1 MSQGLNI
8 KDPVLKYKVFKMLAG
23 IQLLKWQIR
32 TSPLC
37 QKKAIDKR
45 LAQR

>member
-23 IQLLKWQIR
+23 IQLLKWQIK
-32 TSPLC
+32 TSPVC
-37 QKKAIDKR
+37 QKKAVDKR